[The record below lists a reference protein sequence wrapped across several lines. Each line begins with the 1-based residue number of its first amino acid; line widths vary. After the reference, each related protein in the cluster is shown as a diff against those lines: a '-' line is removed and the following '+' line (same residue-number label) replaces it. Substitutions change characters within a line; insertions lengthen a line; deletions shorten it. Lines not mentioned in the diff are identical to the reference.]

1 MTAGSGNQNG
11 TAEAGG
17 RQRLSAGPLPIPP
30 RARTGYPLGLTQ
42 RGPSIR
48 AHSVGQRVI
57 EITDSI
63 RLDEGEL
70 SERFIRAPGP
80 GGQKVNKVSTAVQLQ
95 FDVARSPSLPEDT
108 RQRLIALAGRRVSR
122 EGVLTITAHR
132 HRTRER
138 NRQDALDRLV
148 ELIRR
153 ASVRRPPRKATR
165 PTRASMERRL
175 AQKRERAALKRTRAD
190 PRSSD

>member
-1 MTAGSGNQNG
+1 
-11 TAEAGG
+11 
-17 RQRLSAGPLPIPP
+17 
-30 RARTGYPLGLTQ
+30 
-42 RGPSIR
+42 
-48 AHSVGQRVI
+48 VI

-80 GGQKVNKVSTAVQLQ
+80 GGQNVNKVSTAVQLQ

-108 RQRLIALAGRRVSR
+108 RRRLIALGGRRVSS
-122 EGVLTITAHR
+122 EGILTITAHR

-148 ELIRR
+148 DLIRR
-153 ASVRRPPRKATR
+153 ASYRPPPRKATR
-165 PTRASMERRL
+165 PTRGSMERRL
-175 AQKRERAALKRTRAD
+175 ARKRERASLKRMRGAPGPGD
-190 PRSSD
+190 